1 MTNICI
7 YAITLKII
15 LTANPKADAL
25 CLMKDTAMGRAKE
38 QRRRREKDTSVSQSI
53 KITQNILTIVKQL
66 LNFSLYVYYSELI
79 FGNTTF
85 KYFL

>member
-38 QRRRREKDTSVSQSI
+38 QRRRRKEKNTSVNSKHI
-53 KITQNILTIVKQL
+53 DYTELFNYCKAA
-66 LNFSLYVYYSELI
+66 SEL
-79 FGNTTF
+79 
-85 KYFL
+85 

>member
-7 YAITLKII
+7 YAITLKNI

-38 QRRRREKDTSVSQSI
+38 QRRRRKEKNTSVNSKYI
-53 KITQNILTIVKQL
+53 DYTELFNYCKAA
-66 LNFSLYVYYSELI
+66 SEL
-79 FGNTTF
+79 
-85 KYFL
+85 